1 MTKLMGI
8 HPKLII
14 VMGVSGCGKSTIA
27 QELAQHLCMSFID
40 ADDFHSSEA
49 KSLMSLGTP
58 LSDEMRLPWVNKIK
72 NYLADNHSNDQG
84 VVLAFSGLKK
94 QHRNMFRMLFFDI
107 CYFHLYAPF
116 KDIHHRLDKRKNHF
130 FCSKLLA
137 SQYAALESTV
147 NESDVT
153 EIDANLS
160 VAKTVETIQVKLLEG
175 EYVVSNF

>member
-1 MTKLMGI
+1 MNEI
-8 HPKLII
+8 INIYPKLII

-27 QELAQHLCMSFID
+27 KELAQHLFMPFLD

-49 KSLMSLGTP
+49 KSLMSAGTP
-58 LSDEMRLPWVNKIK
+58 LTDEMRLPWVNKIK
-72 NYLADNHSNDQG
+72 NYLSENHSSEQG
-84 VVLAFSGLKK
+84 TVLAFSGLKK
-94 QHRNMFRMLFFDI
+94 NHRNMFRMLNFDI

-137 SQYAALESTV
+137 SQYESLESTI

-153 EIDANLS
+153 LIDANLS
-160 VAKTVETIQVKLLEG
+160 ISNTLETIQVKLLES
-175 EYVVSNF
+175 EYAVSNY

>member
-8 HPKLII
+8 HPKLLI

-27 QELAQHLCMSFID
+27 QELAQNLCMSFID

-49 KSLMSLGTP
+49 KSLMSEGVP
-58 LSDEMRLPWVNKIK
+58 LADAMRVPWINKIK
-72 NYLADNHSNDQG
+72 KYLADSHSNDHG

-94 QHRNMFRMLFFDI
+94 HHRNMFRMLNFDI

-137 SQYAALESTV
+137 SQYAALESTI

-153 EIDANLS
+153 LIDANLS
-160 VAKTVETIQVKLLEG
+160 IAKTVETIQVKLLEG
-175 EYVVSNF
+175 EYAVSNF